1 MITVDGREF
10 RIPSPTEMF
19 LLVAA
24 VWAGLC
30 LVIMLFSER
39 VRAILIRASRTAADL
54 VSGSDIESLLPIIM
68 VTGVLAI
75 ASAFAVFSRW
85 EKGFIVALLVS
96 FSFADS
102 TWAAGHYL
110 AFAVKYLAIIYLGA
124 FGIFFAFRNWNRV
137 HSPVHWLVI
146 AYCIWMAIIVIYYGG
161 RINDIWY
168 LGTQFTLMIAFG
180 IGWMSRIDTVD
191 KLMSFNILMAYTA
204 IGITMLHMLSPLVAP
219 AGV

>member
-1 MITVDGREF
+1 M
-10 RIPSPTEMF
+10 
-19 LLVAA
+19 
-24 VWAGLC
+24 
-30 LVIMLFSER
+30 
-39 VRAILIRASRTAADL
+39 
-54 VSGSDIESLLPIIM
+54 
-68 VTGVLAI
+68 
-75 ASAFAVFSRW
+75 
-85 EKGFIVALLVS
+85 
-96 FSFADS
+96 
-102 TWAAGHYL
+102 
-110 AFAVKYLAIIYLGA
+110 
-124 FGIFFAFRNWNRV
+124 

-219 AGV
+219 QVFDGGRFISQFTNATGFATSYVFFVISLVWLAIVHPQPMIRRLAIAFALFGVIISVPSCW